1 MPDEGLPIIPFLL
14 AALPGIALGWL
25 LRWLLHRAWLKR
37 DGQVETPNERLIY
50 MFGTFTQSLA
60 VGLSL
65 TFLIA
70 LLVASRLA
78 DARQLAGLTF
88 VVAVVTGFLAAFLR
102 ALLRRLS
109 KMDF

>member
-1 MPDEGLPIIPFLL
+1 MPDEGFPIIFFLQ

-60 VGLSL
+60 AGLSL
-65 TFLIA
+65 TFPIA
-70 LLVASRLA
+70 LLAASRLS
-78 DARQLAGLTF
+78 DARLLVGLTF
-88 VVAVVTGFLAAFLR
+88 VVAVVSGFLAALLR
-102 ALLRRLS
+102 ELLRRIS
-109 KMDF
+109 RADF